1 MTVLAAPQRDRTSS
15 VQTISL
21 RSMCRKMYRRCHA
34 TVVISIAG
42 GTKGRRST
50 HACVPAP
57 ALGLLWLFACLSMRP
72 LGLLWLFACLSMGR
86 MASRA
91 INCERG
97 PLFFSHSCPSSQA
110 SPFGRHPSSLYRSF
124 FFFLTRS
131 YGESAVVACL
141 MVTVLIIKRPLT
153 AKILL

>member
-72 LGLLWLFACLSMGR
+72 LGLLWLFACLSMDPLGLLWLFACLSMSPLGLLWLFACLSMGR

-124 FFFLTRS
+124 FFF
-131 YGESAVVACL
+131 
-141 MVTVLIIKRPLT
+141 
-153 AKILL
+153 